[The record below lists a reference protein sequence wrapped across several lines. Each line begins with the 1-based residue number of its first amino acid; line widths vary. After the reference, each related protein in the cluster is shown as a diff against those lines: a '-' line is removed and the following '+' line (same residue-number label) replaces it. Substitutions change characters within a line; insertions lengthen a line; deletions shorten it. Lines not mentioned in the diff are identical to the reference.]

1 MDFFVSFSPKKINL
15 SSNTQVATQ
24 EILWPLAREGD
35 CLHHSSFGDCK
46 GTKGFP
52 SKRIE
57 DESRAEAMG
66 GVR

>member
-1 MDFFVSFSPKKINL
+1 MVFFVSFFTKKKSIYIP
-15 SSNTQVATQ
+15 TQVATQ

-46 GTKGFP
+46 GTRGFP

-66 GVR
+66 GMR